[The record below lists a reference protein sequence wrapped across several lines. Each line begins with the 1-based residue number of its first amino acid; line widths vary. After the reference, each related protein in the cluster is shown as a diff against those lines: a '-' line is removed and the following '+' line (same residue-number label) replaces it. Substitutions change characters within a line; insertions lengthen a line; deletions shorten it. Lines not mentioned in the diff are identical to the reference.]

1 MVEFTNKKLRAVIS
15 KEIEDL
21 KQKRRDGSINPI
33 ESDYLKDLEVKG
45 DYTDKFD
52 QGLTLGGSD
61 EIKAGIQSI
70 LPNSKRKALI
80 ETLRNKTGENISSY
94 DFELAQQRGAL
105 ENFVGYDAS
114 AVEAAGSVAPYLL
127 GGRAKIMQKVMNPKS
142 YKGAAGATAA
152 DSGVYGFLTGEGFQD
167 RMTRAGIYGTG
178 GLFLGPAVRAVGNV
192 GKSLYNKVTPPGKE
206 QAIAL
211 ARKNIADTLAIEGM
225 TVKDA
230 IAKLIGGKDSKLV
243 LADLGTT
250 GSFTNYLQAIKELDE
265 PSYQKAVKWLAD
277 RKEGK
282 PKRLYHLFSG
292 GSTEGNLID
301 GLLALKKARKTDA
314 NKHYN
319 AAFYNINNKT
329 GQQGSLK
336 FMPIGEELNSLFQTP
351 NFKSAF
357 ESAKNLAL
365 EKNKRFPYKL
375 VDGAI
380 LDINSGKKI
389 TKIPT
394 LYLHY
399 LKKGYDDYLSALYK
413 NPEVGT
419 LQTGAIQENKNKLV
433 NFILKDK
440 NYKKGR
446 DIYSGSYDLA
456 KAMELGD
463 SVTKNNI
470 TYQDIIRE
478 LQTYTTS
485 QKEAFRIRAV
495 DALVAKME
503 KDGVDVATRRF
514 MKSDNNKKLLKL
526 SFTGNAD
533 LSKPDKAF
541 DKFYANLTNE
551 LETKMTENA
560 VMSGSK
566 TAKILQTGD
575 SLIEKN
581 IDFNI
586 NPSTLLK
593 SIIGEGLIGKNNE
606 FKRAFSEEMTS
617 LLTSLDP
624 SNLNRLMD
632 LKKQGKSW
640 KDIIKQYPVFFKPIL
655 KAPFSPQALGFT
667 IQEAAAMGYGGMVE
681 GEISGR
687 LNEYGIFN

>member
-45 DYTDKFD
+45 DYTDKFN

-80 ETLRNKTGENISSY
+80 ETLKNKTGENISSY
-94 DFELAQQRGAL
+94 DF
-105 ENFVGYDAS
+105 DAS

-192 GKSLYNKVTPPGKE
+192 GKSLYNKVNPPGKE

-301 GLLALKKARKTDA
+301 GLLALKKSKKNRRK
-314 NKHYN
+314 
-319 AAFYNINNKT
+319 
-329 GQQGSLK
+329 
-336 FMPIGEELNSLFQTP
+336 
-351 NFKSAF
+351 
-357 ESAKNLAL
+357 
-365 EKNKRFPYKL
+365 
-375 VDGAI
+375 
-380 LDINSGKKI
+380 
-389 TKIPT
+389 
-394 LYLHY
+394 
-399 LKKGYDDYLSALYK
+399 
-413 NPEVGT
+413 
-419 LQTGAIQENKNKLV
+419 
-433 NFILKDK
+433 
-440 NYKKGR
+440 
-446 DIYSGSYDLA
+446 
-456 KAMELGD
+456 
-463 SVTKNNI
+463 
-470 TYQDIIRE
+470 
-478 LQTYTTS
+478 
-485 QKEAFRIRAV
+485 
-495 DALVAKME
+495 
-503 KDGVDVATRRF
+503 
-514 MKSDNNKKLLKL
+514 
-526 SFTGNAD
+526 
-533 LSKPDKAF
+533 
-541 DKFYANLTNE
+541 
-551 LETKMTENA
+551 
-560 VMSGSK
+560 
-566 TAKILQTGD
+566 
-575 SLIEKN
+575 
-581 IDFNI
+581 
-586 NPSTLLK
+586 
-593 SIIGEGLIGKNNE
+593 
-606 FKRAFSEEMTS
+606 
-617 LLTSLDP
+617 
-624 SNLNRLMD
+624 
-632 LKKQGKSW
+632 
-640 KDIIKQYPVFFKPIL
+640 
-655 KAPFSPQALGFT
+655 
-667 IQEAAAMGYGGMVE
+667 
-681 GEISGR
+681 
-687 LNEYGIFN
+687 